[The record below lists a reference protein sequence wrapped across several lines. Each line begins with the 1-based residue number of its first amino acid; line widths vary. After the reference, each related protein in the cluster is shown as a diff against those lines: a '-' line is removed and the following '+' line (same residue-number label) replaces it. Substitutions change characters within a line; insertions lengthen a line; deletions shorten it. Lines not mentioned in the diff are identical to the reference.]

1 MTPAEINLTHA
12 QLRSMAVSPYE
23 RGAYSQSP
31 LGPETGLHVHSE
43 DGPVH
48 VVVDGSKI
56 AEVGPDS
63 TYWLDRL
70 DRMSP
75 FQRGIAVRLPGYEN
89 LT

>member
-48 VVVDGSKI
+48 VVVDGTKI
-56 AEVGPDS
+56 AEVSPDS
-63 TYWLDRL
+63 TRWMYRRDSLNE
-70 DRMSP
+70 
-75 FQRGIAVRLPGYEN
+75 FQRAIAVRLPGYGDR
-89 LT
+89 T